1 MTAYQVQAI
10 APTFT
15 AFTAFLQ
22 PLERFFDTPKTVRHF
37 RNDSR
42 GLLTDLPGTVQRSTA
57 SVLFNFKDE
66 SGKTT
71 EGEMRSSREYTY
83 EGDGVIVERKLA
95 TSSYPATKRCLSASR
110 YVIYTVSGTA
120 LSRSAI
126 YLMRT
131 CK

>member
-1 MTAYQVQAI
+1 MTAYQVEAI
-10 APTFT
+10 APT
-15 AFTAFLQ
+15 FTAFLQ

-37 RNDSR
+37 RNDCR

-71 EGEMRSSREYTY
+71 EGEMRSSREYTTR
-83 EGDGVIVERKLA
+83 VMALSSSANLI